1 MDFYHT
7 RWSGQVPTEG
17 QVLHNF
23 VITSKTTFLI
33 KMARKSKR
41 NSNYRNVSKSSGMWK
56 GISLT
61 LIVVVALFFI
71 GSMFFSASNTGVPT
85 DKNGNVVVSGS
96 FCSDNP
102 TKSLKLRISDE
113 LSSTGAYINGS
124 TVYITDLNSGATT
137 EATITGGTTGSFTT
151 VKTDVKCGAP
161 EGYEVSLK
169 ATGDYSSADKLVIT
183 PEELASSV
191 TILEKTMSAT
201 LYSPIKVKVYDED
214 AKAKAYDSTNSTDYV
229 TSLTSTFYSAT
240 GSTGWTIGTDG
251 SLDLTFTFAPNT
263 SAETKGEAMYIAI
276 DLADDSNIDDW
287 DEDSLQITYD
297 GVTLSAVSLSEN
309 ELKAL
314 SSYEKVFKVENPVGM
329 KGGVKDTETDL
340 RLQLQS
346 GDGINPDFDPVVK
359 IVALGDY
366 KSTKSDTVLEGIG
379 FQDNSAR
386 TELYSAQTFTIAVN

>member
-1 MDFYHT
+1 
-7 RWSGQVPTEG
+7 
-17 QVLHNF
+17 
-23 VITSKTTFLI
+23 
-33 KMARKSKR
+33 MARKSKR
-41 NSNYRNVSKSSGMWK
+41 NSNYKNASKSAGMWK
-56 GISLT
+56 GVALT
-61 LIVVVALFFI
+61 LIVVVALSFI
-71 GSMFFSASNTGVPT
+71 GSMFFSASNTGVQT

-102 TKSLKLRISDE
+102 TKTLKLRVSDE

-151 VKTDVKCGAP
+151 VKTDIKCGAP

-169 ATGDYSSADKLVIT
+169 ATGEYASADKLVIT

-201 LYSPIKVKVYDED
+201 LYSPVKVKVYDED
-214 AKAKAYDSTNSTDYV
+214 AKAKAYDSANSTDYV
-229 TSLTSTFYSAT
+229 TSLTGTFYSAT
-240 GSTGWTIGTDG
+240 GSTPWTIGTDG

-297 GVTLSAVSLSEN
+297 GATLSAVSLSEN

-329 KGGVKDTETDL
+329 KGGVKDTEVDM

-359 IVALGDY
+359 VVALGDF
-366 KSTKSDTVLEGIG
+366 KSTKSDSVLEGIG

-386 TELYSAQTFTIAVN
+386 TELYSAQTFTVAVN